1 MESSGGKCFL
11 MFCFVLMGRLLDK
24 SVGLVSDSSAMS
36 GGHTIMCPIPGW
48 TARGALNQPEKPWPS
63 AADVEFTSKA
73 CIHSI
78 LSLRSSDVSL
88 SRNFVTASVR
98 LAQETQVQMLVAGRA
113 GL

>member
-11 MFCFVLMGRLLDK
+11 MFCFILMGRLLDK

-78 LSLRSSDVSL
+78 LSLRIGGSYVSGY
-88 SRNFVTASVR
+88 
-98 LAQETQVQMLVAGRA
+98 AQQLRKLKDNGDTQD
-113 GL
+113 